1 MTIDIDAMQAADN
14 EAYMNKNRALRV
26 VDDSVDAAEVKSS
39 ENKKELNLDEK
50 IYELEEFVDT
60 LFLTNETI
68 KPQNRIL
75 KIRDYSKRNNLGLKE
90 DELRKFLWDGR

>member
-39 ENKKELNLDEK
+39 ETKKELNLDEK
-50 IYELEEFVDT
+50 IY
-60 LFLTNETI
+60 
-68 KPQNRIL
+68 
-75 KIRDYSKRNNLGLKE
+75 
-90 DELRKFLWDGR
+90 